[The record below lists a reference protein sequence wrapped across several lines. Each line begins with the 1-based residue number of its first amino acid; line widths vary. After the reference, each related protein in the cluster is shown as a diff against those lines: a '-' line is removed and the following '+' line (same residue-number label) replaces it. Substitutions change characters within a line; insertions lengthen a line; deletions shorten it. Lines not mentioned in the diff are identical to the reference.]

1 MTAKLSP
8 DENHELANYL
18 NNFIKNS
25 HHINGMLDNQRIAIA
40 QAFAIIIKAL
50 AQHDAALGPV
60 LLDAVSEIE
69 SKTFTSPSLDGE
81 RSLIARAMRAELVQ
95 ISPAPDAPSLPDSA
109 SVQKTMGSR
118 SRGIN

>member
-8 DENHELANYL
+8 DEKHTLDNYL
-18 NNFIKNS
+18 NTFIKNS

-40 QAFAIIIKAL
+40 QAFAIIIKAM

-60 LLDAVSEIE
+60 LLDAVREIE
-69 SKTFTSPSLDGE
+69 SKTFTSASLDGE
-81 RSLIARAMRAELVQ
+81 RSLIARAMRAEFVQ
-95 ISPAPDAPSLPDSA
+95 ISHAPDVPFLPGSAPI
-109 SVQKTMGSR
+109 QKKVGSR

>member
-8 DENHELANYL
+8 DEKHTLDNYL
-18 NNFIKNS
+18 NNFIKKS
-25 HHINGMLDNQRIAIA
+25 HHINGMLDNQRMAIA

-95 ISPAPDAPSLPDSA
+95 ISPAPDAPFLPDSA
-109 SVQKTMGSR
+109 PVQKKVDSR
-118 SRGIN
+118 SCGIN